1 MKSRFSIRE
10 KLLIFSSIVLV
21 TILRDPARIQI
32 IISLLETCWKA
43 NPDLRLFQIISNI
56 SRNTNFSVDQ
66 FYMEDDLLKTLLEE
80 EISKLRNLNSS
91 DS

>member
-1 MKSRFSIRE
+1 M
-10 KLLIFSSIVLV
+10 
-21 TILRDPARIQI
+21 RDPARIQI
-32 IISLLETCWKA
+32 IISLLEAYWKA
-43 NPDLRLFQIISNI
+43 NPDLRFLQIISNI

-80 EISKLRNLNSS
+80 ENSKLGNLNAS

>member
-1 MKSRFSIRE
+1 M
-10 KLLIFSSIVLV
+10 
-21 TILRDPARIQI
+21 RDPARIQDI
-32 IISLLETCWKA
+32 ILLLEKYWKA
-43 NPDLRLFQIISNI
+43 NPDFRLLQIISNI

-80 EISKLRNLNSS
+80 EVSKLGDLNPS

>member
-1 MKSRFSIRE
+1 M
-10 KLLIFSSIVLV
+10 
-21 TILRDPARIQI
+21 RDPARIQDI
-32 IISLLETCWKA
+32 ILLLEKYWKA
-43 NPDLRLFQIISNI
+43 NPDFRLLQIISNI

-80 EISKLRNLNSS
+80 EVSKLENLNAS

>member
-1 MKSRFSIRE
+1 M
-10 KLLIFSSIVLV
+10 
-21 TILRDPARIQI
+21 RDPARIQI
-32 IISLLETCWKA
+32 IISLLETYWKA
-43 NPDLRLFQIISNI
+43 NPELRFLQIISNI

-80 EISKLRNLNSS
+80 ENSKLGNLNAS